1 MSKENVILSR
11 YTEYDRYDVP
21 ERDISVNSIR
31 RLMKMLFNPVEPT
44 VISYEYTNTP
54 YKCRKTA
61 DSSRYSLL
69 N

>member
-21 ERDISVNSIR
+21 ERDISINSIR

-44 VISYEYTNTP
+44 VISYEYTNSA
-54 YKCRKTA
+54 YRYGKTA
-61 DSSRYSLL
+61 DRRRYSLL

>member
-21 ERDISVNSIR
+21 ERDISINSIR

-44 VISYEYTNTP
+44 VISYEYTNSA
-54 YKCRKTA
+54 YRYGKTA
-61 DSSRYSLL
+61 DSRRYSLL

>member
-21 ERDISVNSIR
+21 ERDISINSIR

-44 VISYEYTNTP
+44 VISYEYTNSA
-54 YKCRKTA
+54 YRCRKTA
-61 DSSRYSLL
+61 DNSRYSLL

>member
-21 ERDISVNSIR
+21 ERDISINSIR
-31 RLMKMLFNPVEPT
+31 RLMKMLFGPVEPT
-44 VISYEYTNTP
+44 VISYEYSNTS
-54 YKCRKTA
+54 YRCRKTA
-61 DSSRYSLL
+61 DDSRYSLL